1 MEVGIMNKTVQT
13 VTVVLCG
20 FVIFGMIAFSANTI
34 INMPHVVFDQNDNC
48 VEVFSPDPTH
58 YCGNLPRKYTHDV
71 RFIE

>member
-34 INMPHVVFDQNDNC
+34 INMPHVNWDINGNC
-48 VEVFSPDPTH
+48 LEVFSPDPTH
-58 YCGNLPRKYTHDV
+58 SCENLPRKYTSNG
-71 RFIE
+71 